1 MVNVVFYTVGW
12 WDLLYSDT
20 SRCSGHV
27 VSNMC
32 SKLDMWMV
40 RSGSDETGHT
50 VDVVIVQDILDM

>member
-1 MVNVVFYTVGW
+1 MNVVFYTVDW

-32 SKLDMWMV
+32 FDLWVVGTSVLNGLD
-40 RSGSDETGHT
+40 
-50 VDVVIVQDILDM
+50 